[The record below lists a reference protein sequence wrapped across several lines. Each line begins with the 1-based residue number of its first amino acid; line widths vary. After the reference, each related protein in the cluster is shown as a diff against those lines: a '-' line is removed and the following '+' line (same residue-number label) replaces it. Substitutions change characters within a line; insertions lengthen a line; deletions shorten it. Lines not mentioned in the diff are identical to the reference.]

1 MRRLFLAVGV
11 ALVLAAGAA
20 ADSVVI
26 PVTVRP
32 GSLTI
37 APARLVVRGPS
48 AEAAVVVDARGNGGG
63 WEVVASLTGN
73 PFAIVGVD
81 ARCGSRSTCTL
92 PRSAVHYP
100 LSLTGRHTSA
110 VFAAARGTGMGTI
123 VLTIRFAG
131 PSAAGLLLA
140 VRAR

>member
-48 AEAAVVVDARGNGGG
+48 AEAAVVDARGNGGG
-63 WEVVASLTGN
+63 WEVVASPTGN
-73 PFAIVGVD
+73 PFVIVGVD

>member
-26 PVTVRP
+26 PLTVRP

-37 APARLVVRGPS
+37 APARLVVRGLS
-48 AEAAVVVDARGNGGG
+48 AEVAVVDARGNGGG
-63 WEVVASLTGN
+63 WEVVAS
-73 PFAIVGVD
+73 PSRPVAIVGVD

-92 PRSAVHYP
+92 PRSAVHYT
-100 LSLTGRHTSA
+100 LSLAGLHTST
-110 VFAAARGTGMGTI
+110 VFAAARRTGMGTI

-131 PSAAGLLLA
+131 PSAGGLVLA
-140 VRAR
+140 VRPR